1 MVSLFSV
8 IRFLNSQMKN
18 AHVRDELAELL
29 LKIEAELRLFDC
41 WGDQPPSIDALQS
54 SLPFCCDTLDVMQW
68 LQFLF
73 IPRMQ
78 QILVKQAELPNTCT
92 IAPYLEE
99 CMEREAMKVGDLL
112 EVVQQMD
119 RICTNSA

>member
-1 MVSLFSV
+1 M
-8 IRFLNSQMKN
+8 N

-41 WGDQPPSIDALQS
+41 WGDKPPPIDALQS
-54 SLPFCCDTLDVMQW
+54 SLPFCCDTLDVTQW

-73 IPRMQ
+73 IPRMK
-78 QILVKQAELPNTCT
+78 QILDKQTELPSTCS

-99 CMEREAMKVGDLL
+99 CMAREAMKAGGLL

-119 RICTNSA
+119 KICTNSTCP

>member
-1 MVSLFSV
+1 M
-8 IRFLNSQMKN
+8 MN
-18 AHVRDELAELL
+18 AHVGDELAELL
-29 LKIEAELRLFDC
+29 LKIEAELRLYDC
-41 WGDQPPSIDALQS
+41 WGDQPPSIGALQS
-54 SLPFCCDTLDVMQW
+54 SLPFCCDTLDVTQW

-73 IPRMQ
+73 VPRMK
-78 QILVKQAELPNTCT
+78 QILDKQTELPSTCA

-119 RICTNSA
+119 KICTNSAHP